1 MQKNITCGKRR
12 IKNKLNKNSVF
23 SDLFLMSA
31 RPNGVIKLREKKNE
45 MKKKEKILNLPETL
59 DY

>member
-1 MQKNITCGKRR
+1 
-12 IKNKLNKNSVF
+12 
-23 SDLFLMSA
+23 MSA